1 MTAATARAGG
11 RARGLVRAGAAPV
24 ACGLV
29 LVAVLGSWVAAG
41 GGGTIARV
49 RVQVTLAAIPMP
61 SFTEAGAPALTSA
74 TYLTIRNLSASP
86 DVLLSA
92 SSPAAVRVVLVR
104 GPGAAARGGL
114 SLPAAGTLTLSPFGP
129 DLVLT
134 GPRQLEAGEQVPL
147 ILRFRHA
154 GTVTVEASVT
164 PPGTP

>member
-1 MTAATARAGG
+1 MTAATAGAGG
-11 RARGLVRAGAAPV
+11 SARGLVRAGAAPLV
-24 ACGLV
+24 CGLV

-49 RVQVTLAAIPMP
+49 RIQVTLAAVPMP
-61 SFTEAGAPALTSA
+61 AFAGASARTLTSA
-74 TYLTIRNLSASP
+74 TYLTIRNLSASA

-104 GPGAAARGGL
+104 RPGAAASGGL

-134 GPRQLEAGEQVPL
+134 GPRQLEAGERVPL

-154 GTVTVEASVT
+154 GTVTVEAVVT